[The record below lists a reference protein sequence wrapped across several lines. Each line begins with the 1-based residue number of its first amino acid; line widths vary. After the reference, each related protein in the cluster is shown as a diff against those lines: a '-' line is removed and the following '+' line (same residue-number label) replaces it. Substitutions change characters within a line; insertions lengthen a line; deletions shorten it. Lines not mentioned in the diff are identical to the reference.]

1 MLLNKHKTKVNIG
14 FFYTIISK
22 IERIHYY
29 FEFFGHPLFFSSFTV
44 KCVS

>member
-14 FFYTIISK
+14 FFYTIVSK

-29 FEFFGHPLFFSSFTV
+29 FEYFFYY
-44 KCVS
+44 